1 MFSVSSAV
9 LVLPVRSSLHIQLFV
24 PLLGYVFTHVDFLL
38 SSGRRALLLLL
49 IPRTTMIFQEPRTQP
64 QEMETTQQQT
74 MRKRSYDHVLA
85 NKRKKLKDTAKPLVL
100 AAAYE
105 GMSKV
110 TGSNAIAFGL
120 VGAGAYALASRK
132 KKRRVGNNRSGGPTV
147 AVVDPSSSSS
157 DSEDA
162 AMEGSPRPLLK
173 RRRMRSQSFLN
184 LVDLLKPTKIA
195 STEHKKK
202 IRAFPSKISN
212 KIWKLYTA
220 PVEEKI
226 EEDMSH
232 DFHEHGAE
240 ETSSLAPG
248 RERLHDKSTAS
259 VTIIDDYKSSRQNH
273 DDDHLY
279 SHCNSSY
286 DDDDMHT
293 CSNKSRGEIS
303 DLPSSVEASKEGDDS
318 IVSFVDIETTP
329 PVSPKGSSSMNI
341 NPSAAFGVAAE
352 LCRKQMD
359 QKSSCL
365 MNDGAE
371 GAIDT
376 TTRTERRRFLQSLYA
391 HAGIPSDTNDTKPLS
406 TPLVLATNY
415 NIRSSGAWS
424 DDDHFYSRISN
435 PTRDALESVLARA
448 EEGEREKDTPC
459 QASCFASGMVSF
471 CIHLGTFFFSPA

>member
-1 MFSVSSAV
+1 MKIKEEGTE
-9 LVLPVRSSLHIQLFV
+9 L
-24 PLLGYVFTHVDFLL
+24 
-38 SSGRRALLLLL
+38 
-49 IPRTTMIFQEPRTQP
+49 QEREGAQK
-64 QEMETTQQQT
+64 
-74 MRKRSYDHVLA
+74 MRKRSYDHVFA

-120 VGAGAYALASRK
+120 VGAGAFALASRK
-132 KKRRVGNNRSGGPTV
+132 KKRREGNCEGGP
-147 AVVDPSSSSS
+147 ALIEPSLSFS
-157 DSEDA
+157 DNENILL
-162 AMEGSPRPLLK
+162 EGRPVLK
-173 RRRMRSQSFLN
+173 RRRIRAESFLN
-184 LVDLLKPTKIA
+184 LVDLLKPTKNA
-195 STEHKKK
+195 SEHKKQ
-202 IRAFPSKISN
+202 IRAFPNKISN

-226 EEDMSH
+226 EDLDMSH

-240 ETSSLAPG
+240 ETSSSLVPG
-248 RERLHDKSTAS
+248 RDELNCTSGE
-259 VTIIDDYKSSRQNH
+259 VINDYKLLRQNY
-273 DDDHLY
+273 DDDRLY

-286 DDDDMHT
+286 DEDELNT
-293 CSNKSRGEIS
+293 CSNSRSEIS
-303 DLPSSVEASKEGDDS
+303 DLPSSLEANKRGDDS
-318 IVSFVDIETTP
+318 IVSFVDMNTP

-359 QKSSCL
+359 QKSSHINCSEATQS
-365 MNDGAE
+365 D
-371 GAIDT
+371 
-376 TTRTERRRFLQSLYA
+376 RKRFLQSLYA

-424 DDDHFYSRISN
+424 EDDHFYSRISN

-448 EEGEREKDTPC
+448 EESEREKDNPC
-459 QASCFASGMVSF
+459 QATCFASGMVSF
-471 CIHLGTFFFSPA
+471 RKNVDTISSFLHTIEILCFHWGLAIFV